1 MKRFILLLTALLV
14 LSLFCATANAAAPTL
29 VSESAVLIDADTGQI
44 LYNKDMHR
52 QMYPASITKI
62 LTVITGL
69 EKLPMTETMTMSHYA
84 VFSIPVGSSHIA
96 LDEGEVITM
105 EQAVY
110 AALLM
115 SANDACNGIA
125 ERIAGST
132 ESYAVMMNE
141 TAKRAG
147 AINSNFVNPHGLFDE
162 NHYTTAYD
170 MAMICR
176 YALGNETFRKVFG
189 TRKYVM
195 APTNEQP
202 EERPFINQHDMIG
215 NSSRRYEGVI
225 GGKEGWTSVSK
236 CTLVTAAERNGRT
249 LIAVV
254 MKCVKDADKYN
265 DTRLLLD
272 YGFSDEFTDVTF
284 ATSSLPRGSGYRLPN
299 PIKLHLPDGVEKKDL
314 RISIAMENG
323 KDLAIVRYP
332 DGSELGKFPCEV
344 LIDVSE
350 KTPEEKKQARLGS
363 VLKTILLVALAIIL
377 PFVLFVV
384 YIAIRKEIYRA
395 RRRRRRRNR
404 RRY

>member
-1 MKRFILLLTALLV
+1 MKRFILLLSSLLV
-14 LSLFCATANAAAPTL
+14 ILLFCSSAHAAAPTL
-29 VSESAVLIDADTGQI
+29 VSESAVLIDANTGQI

-69 EKLPMTETMTMSHYA
+69 EKLPMSETMTMSHYS

-105 EQAVY
+105 EQAGY

-115 SANDACNGIA
+115 SANDACDGIA

-132 ESYAVMMNE
+132 DAYAVMMNE

-176 YALGNETFRKVFG
+176 YALRNATFRKVFG

-195 APTNEQP
+195 TPTNEQP
-202 EERPFINQHDMIG
+202 VERPFINQHDMV
-215 NSSRRYEGVI
+215 SDSRKKYDGII
-225 GGKEGWTSVSK
+225 GGKEGWTSKSK
-236 CTLVTAAERNGRT
+236 CTLVTAAERDGKM

-254 MKCVKDADKYN
+254 MKCIKDADKYN
-265 DTRLLLD
+265 DTKLLLD
-272 YGFSDEFTDVTF
+272 YGFSDEFSDVTLE
-284 ATSSLPRGSGYRLPN
+284 TSDLPQGGGHTFSKPL
-299 PIKLHLPDGVEKKDL
+299 KLHLPKGISKADL
-314 RISIAMENG
+314 NISTAMENG
-323 KDLAIVRYP
+323 DDLVVVTYP
-332 DGSELGKFPCEV
+332 DGSELGKFPCTV
-344 LIDVSE
+344 SIDVSE
-350 KTPEEKKQARLGS
+350 KTPKEKNLDTIFS
-363 VLKTILLVALAIIL
+363 IIKTILIIILAIIL
-377 PFVLFVV
+377 PFVLFVIF
-384 YIAIRKEIYRA
+384 IAIRKEIHRA
-395 RRRRRRRNR
+395 RKRRRRQNR

>member
-1 MKRFILLLTALLV
+1 MKRFILLLSSLLV
-14 LSLFCATANAAAPTL
+14 LSLFCATSYAAAPTL

-69 EKLPMTETMTMSHYA
+69 ERLPMTETMTMSHYA

-132 ESYAVMMNE
+132 DAYAVMMNE

-176 YALGNETFRKVFG
+176 YALRNETFRKVFG

-215 NSSRRYEGVI
+215 TAERKYEGI
-225 GGKEGWTSVSK
+225 LGGKEGWTSVSK
-236 CTLVTAAERNGRT
+236 CTLVTAAERNGKT

-265 DTRLLLD
+265 DTKLLLD
-272 YGFSDEFTDVTF
+272 YGFSDEFSETQL
-284 ATSSLPRGSGYRLPN
+284 ATSDLPRGGGYTLPT
-299 PIKLHLPDGVEKKDL
+299 PIKLHLPSGITKQDL
-314 RISIAMENG
+314 RISTVMENG
-323 KDLAIVRYP
+323 EDLAIVRYP
-332 DGSELGKFPCEV
+332 DGSELGKFPCTV
-344 LIDVSE
+344 SIDVSE
-350 KTPEEKKQARLGS
+350 KTPEEKSRDKRNA
-363 VLKTILLVALAIIL
+363 VWKTILIIFLAIIS
-377 PFVLFVV
+377 PFVLFVAF
-384 YIAIRKEIYRA
+384 IAIRKEIYRA

>member
-1 MKRFILLLTALLV
+1 MKRFILLLSSLLV
-14 LSLFCATANAAAPTL
+14 ILLFCTSAYAAAPSL

-62 LTVITGL
+62 LTVVTGL

-96 LDEGEVITM
+96 LDEGETITM

-132 ESYAVMMNE
+132 DAYAVMMNE

-176 YALGNETFRKVFG
+176 YALRNETFRKVFG

-202 EERPFINQHDMIG
+202 ESRTFINQHDMISDQQRKYDG
-215 NSSRRYEGVI
+215 I
-225 GGKEGWTSVSK
+225 LGGKEGWTSKSK

-265 DTRLLLD
+265 DTKLLLD
-272 YGFSDEFTDVTF
+272 YGFSDEFSDVTLE
-284 ATSSLPRGSGYRLPN
+284 TSDLPQGNGYTFSEPLT
-299 PIKLHLPDGVEKKDL
+299 LHLPGGIKKEDL
-314 RISIAMENG
+314 GITTAMEHG
-323 KDLAIVRYP
+323 SDLAIVTYP
-332 DGSELGKFPCEV
+332 DGSELGKFPFTV
-344 LIDVSE
+344 SIDVSE
-350 KTPEEKKQARLGS
+350 KTPEEKSRDLRNS
-363 VLKTILLVALAIIL
+363 VFKTIFLIILAIIL
-377 PFVLFVV
+377 PFVLFVAF
-384 YIAIRKEIYRA
+384 IAIRKEIYRA
-395 RRRRRRRNR
+395 RKRRRRKNR

>member
-1 MKRFILLLTALLV
+1 MKLFKKLLVAAILVSLFLTA
-14 LSLFCATANAAAPTL
+14 TAFAAGPEL

-44 LYNKDMHR
+44 LYDKDMHR

-69 EKLPMTETMTMSHYA
+69 EKLNMDDRMTMSHYA

-96 LDEGEVITM
+96 LDENEEISM

-132 ESYAVMMNE
+132 DAYAVMMNE

-147 AINSNFVNPHGLFDE
+147 AFNSNFVNPHGLSDD

-176 YALGNETFRKVFG
+176 YALKNETFKKVFG
-189 TRKYVM
+189 TYKYIM

-202 EERPFINQHDMIG
+202 ESRTFINQHYMVSDPKL
-215 NSSRRYEGVI
+215 RYDGII
-225 GGKEGWTSVSK
+225 GGKAGWTKVSK
-236 CTLVTAAERNGRT
+236 CTLVTAAERNGKT

-254 MKCVKDADKYN
+254 MKCVMDNDKYA
-265 DTRLLLD
+265 DTKALLD
-272 YGFSDEFTDVTF
+272 YGFENFTPV
-284 ATSSLPRGSGYRLPN
+284 
-299 PIKLHLPDGVEKKDL
+299 
-314 RISIAMENG
+314 
-323 KDLAIVRYP
+323 
-332 DGSELGKFPCEV
+332 
-344 LIDVSE
+344 
-350 KTPEEKKQARLGS
+350 
-363 VLKTILLVALAIIL
+363 
-377 PFVLFVV
+377 
-384 YIAIRKEIYRA
+384 
-395 RRRRRRRNR
+395 
-404 RRY
+404 